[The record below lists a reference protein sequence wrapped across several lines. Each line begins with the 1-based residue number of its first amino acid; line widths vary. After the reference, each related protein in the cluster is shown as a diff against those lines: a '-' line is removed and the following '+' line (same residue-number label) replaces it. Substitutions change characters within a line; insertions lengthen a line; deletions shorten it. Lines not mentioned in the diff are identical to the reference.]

1 MKKSFLIVSGL
12 VLAALPLC
20 ARTVALWPLNWDAT
34 ADKPSGACAIAAENN
49 LAIHS
54 RATFTRDTTDI
65 GWTLE
70 GGRNRRYPVGTITVE
85 R

>member
-49 LAIHS
+49 LSIHS
-54 RATFTRDTTDI
+54 RATFARDTTVRSRLQDM
-65 GWTLE
+65 LRE
-70 GGRNRRYPVGTITVE
+70 ETILFP
-85 R
+85 